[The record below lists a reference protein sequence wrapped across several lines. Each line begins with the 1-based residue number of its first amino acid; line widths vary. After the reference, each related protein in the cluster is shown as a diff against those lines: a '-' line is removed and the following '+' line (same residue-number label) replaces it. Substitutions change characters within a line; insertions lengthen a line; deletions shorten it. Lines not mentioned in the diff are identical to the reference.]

1 MSLDDDDMAEN
12 DFVVEARSILDE
24 YVLLPL
30 LWMNVL
36 TIIRFAAADE
46 DEADDRMVE
55 KAIIG

>member
-12 DFVVEARSILDE
+12 DFFVEARSILDE
-24 YVLLPL
+24 YVLPR
-30 LWMNVL
+30 LWMIVL
-36 TIIRFAAADE
+36 SIIRFAAADE

>member
-12 DFVVEARSILDE
+12 DFVEARSILVK
-24 YVLLPL
+24 YVLLPR
-30 LWMNVL
+30 LWMIVL
-36 TIIRFAAADE
+36 SIIRFAAADE

>member
-12 DFVVEARSILDE
+12 DFVEEARSILDE
-24 YVLLPL
+24 YVLPR
-30 LWMNVL
+30 LWMIVL
-36 TIIRFAAADE
+36 SIIRFAAADE

>member
-12 DFVVEARSILDE
+12 DFVEARSILDE
-24 YVLLPL
+24 YVLPR
-30 LWMNVL
+30 LWMIVL
-36 TIIRFAAADE
+36 SIIRFAAADE

>member
-24 YVLLPL
+24 YVLPR
-30 LWMNVL
+30 LWMIVL
-36 TIIRFAAADE
+36 SIIRFAAADE

>member
-1 MSLDDDDMAEN
+1 MSLDNDDMAEN
-12 DFVVEARSILDE
+12 DFVEARSISDE

-30 LWMNVL
+30 LWINVL
-36 TIIRFAAADE
+36 SIIRFAAD

>member
-12 DFVVEARSILDE
+12 DFVEARSILDE
-24 YVLLPL
+24 CMLPR

-36 TIIRFAAADE
+36 SIIRFAAADE

>member
-12 DFVVEARSILDE
+12 DFVEARSILDE
-24 YVLLPL
+24 CMLPR

-36 TIIRFAAADE
+36 SIIRFAAAAAAE